1 MAKQLN
7 VNLSFTA
14 DTQVAAQKLQ
24 QLQNQLN
31 SILMNSGRGISS
43 LGLNQELTEALG
55 KTAELKVALE
65 GALNPKTGT
74 LDLGKFNESLR
85 KSNTSITEYAQHLH
99 SLGPAGQ
106 QAFSQL
112 AASINQAEIPLRRSS
127 TLLTEF
133 ATTLKNTARWQI
145 SSSILHGFMGTVQS
159 AYGYAKDLNS
169 SLNQIRIVTGQSTDQ
184 MAKFAEQANRA
195 AKSLSTTTTDYTN
208 ASLIY
213 YQQGLDDAQVKERT
227 DLTIKMAN
235 VSGQSAEEVSNQLT
249 AVWNN
254 FAKGGEN
261 LEHFADVM
269 VRLGA
274 DTASSSEEIAT
285 GLEKFAAIGD
295 TIGLSFDNAAAAL
308 ATVTATTRE
317 SAETV
322 GTAFKTIFARIQGL
336 KLGETL
342 EDGTD
347 LNKYSEALMAVG
359 ISIKNQNGELKDMD
373 DILAE
378 MGDKWTTL
386 NRDQQVALAQT
397 VAGVRQYNQLMALMD
412 NFDFY
417 EKNLESA
424 RNADGSLDKQAD
436 IYAESWEAASKRVRA
451 AAEDIYDSL
460 LKDDFFIK
468 LTDGFAGFLNII
480 GDTIDGIGGMK
491 GAIALLGVVITRVF
505 AQDMS
510 AALSRFAYNIKSF
523 TAAGRKNL
531 LEEQLRTKKETNQ
544 ALRDFSNDG
553 SAVGAVRAD
562 VNMAQANAQDALLV
576 KSKSLL
582 DLGRQLTDEEQKKA
596 QIMLDQTRILGEQA
610 VKAAENK
617 EQSEKT
623 ADALERQMRNRLA
636 ASTGSDSAATT
647 GFSKNIQDAK
657 TLQTEYS
664 IGIQM
669 LERFKKQLTGASDG
683 GKTFEKLKK
692 YFKDFSA
699 QVKESGM
706 DLEKLDAIFDKIE
719 GAKGAKQFINAFESE
734 LEELG
739 ASAQEAF
746 DKIEIEIEQLEQA
759 GQINPQQ
766 LESFRQKL
774 EQLQQ
779 EFSQTGQFTEEQ
791 VAALRDLQIQ
801 LEATEGTIATFQGK
815 IPTMADGIV
824 AFGNVLSSVTMA
836 FTSLKGLF
844 DTWNNEDA
852 TFGEK
857 LIATFTTL
865 GMVIPIVTTAFKAQ
879 NLAQMATMSS
889 AIASALGV
897 TTLSSAEIMAG
908 LSGTAAAGGTIA
920 FSTALWTLLW
930 PIGLVMLAIA
940 ALVAVVAGLVMLF
953 EDIER
958 GGVDQ
963 RLEDIN
969 TTIDELKTTISETK
983 KETEELTEAIENIQ
997 TGYDSIAKM
1006 TAGTEEYAQAIEK
1019 TNEQVLQLLEK
1030 YPILYDYLTRDPNT
1044 NLLKIDQKGF
1054 DMVMQQQYAK
1064 EGAHQLALSAAQARK
1079 GELTI
1084 EKYNESWSQGGNN
1097 TARSGGNYAN
1107 KLEQIGSYDQILQMT
1122 DAELSEAVKNLGGL
1136 AQEIKYRQTG
1146 SSNISGTASVDEL
1159 PDGWQDEVR
1168 SDARV
1173 LRDAKAAQ
1181 DTSAADLAYMQD
1193 AVFKGTGKSL
1203 RGKYQVTDADRE
1215 KIQTDTAAEVKKFTD
1230 TDWNDHIN
1238 YDSGDEEWGAIK
1250 KVVKSYGNDASYV
1263 AQRNGSMVINVDGD
1277 EKKLTEEQ
1285 FTNRLTDAVYEE
1297 RLNALIEENTKTVD
1311 QSLRDSGISQ
1321 NVLDTMS
1328 NTEQANLDNIKYAV
1342 GATLKDAD
1350 AGNRLF
1356 GGMVNDFAGMD
1367 TDQASASLNA
1377 MADAFNST
1385 DWSQGTAAVD
1395 DYMARLDELGI
1406 KIDGQNKATLE
1417 EYAGKFRDIAKL
1429 QEGAASYAEDLN
1441 KSLEQQAAEVGMSET
1456 AMNAYVDQLKE
1467 NEKYA
1472 KLSDKQL
1479 KEAAINQKKARNAL
1493 DELAESWDSVK
1504 DAVKKNDVMSE
1515 DYEKGLAALRKAY
1528 SQLFDL
1534 DVSDEFLTNAENIEL
1549 MEKALKGNQ
1558 EAFEEL
1564 SKLAAED
1571 WLKNLDF
1578 SETAIDPNTVLNV
1591 EGFKSAISEIE
1602 SLIQNGNWTPE
1613 IGINDDM
1620 INTLNEYVRAG
1631 KVTVDELNGY
1641 FGQVHGIEFE
1651 TDVEYMKPEEAM
1663 SSSTASTNTSVTKNT
1678 ITRSPMVD
1686 SDGNEISKGGTY
1698 TEEIVSTVSSLGDA
1712 DVNENGEIGV
1722 PILKPK
1728 GDGSGGSNT
1737 HVAPKVDVKAGSNA
1751 RANTMGGGKGGG
1763 GGGGGGKGSGS
1774 DPKPAKK
1781 DKPTKKKDT
1790 VERYKEINDKISKV
1804 ADTMEDAAKAA
1815 DHLWGANRIRQME
1828 RVRNLLH
1835 QELDLQKQYRDEIK
1849 ANLKADKA
1857 ELLAYMT
1864 TTGEDGLGDLGL
1876 QFNIDETT
1884 GFITN
1889 YTEVM
1894 TALHTKLNEYETHY
1908 NSLATA
1914 DEQSA
1919 YAESTLEPFREKID
1933 WIKDLISQYDDTN
1946 QLLTDKDNEIQD
1958 KMNEIRENAIED
1970 IKYRI
1975 DIQVEINDNA
1985 LEVLAY
1991 KISAIE
1997 DDFYKVAEASALT
2010 AQQIENGAK
2019 ALELAYKPYND
2030 ILWEYNNGNNF
2041 ITFDDV
2047 AVAAQEA
2054 IPEIIGALE
2063 QIRETDQSMLDYYG
2077 HALSKAN
2084 EQFGKYSEFIE
2095 ASASKMEH
2103 YRNMLSL
2110 IGKEMDFEKTGLI
2123 LQGQFDIAQNSVK
2136 ANKAYYEEI
2145 QNEYQALYDRWLKEK
2160 DTLDGY
2166 EKEMLE
2172 RKLYDAKVAV
2182 TDAEEQY
2189 LSSLETTGEL
2199 AQEILQNNLDKA
2211 RKKLEENLVGS
2222 SLDDYMTSLDRLS
2235 KKQEEYLT
2243 TTNKMYETNKL
2254 IRQAQLEID
2263 KTENNRAKQQY
2274 NDYVKYIEQLQESGK
2289 LSSYE
2294 LSIAQAKYEVLQAQI
2309 ALEEAQKAKD
2319 QVRLTRD
2326 SEGNYGY
2333 VYTANEDKIGEA
2345 EQALADAENA
2355 LYNIGLEG
2363 AQDYQTKYA
2372 ETMQEAVE
2380 TFAQINEQY
2389 QSGQI
2394 ASEEEYNNKMAEAKD
2409 YYYGLLKQ
2417 YNELYYISH
2426 DLLVEE
2432 SYENEAD
2439 YLLQGIGNLEDFASY
2454 TGDYLSDVNGY
2465 FDEYD
2470 SNVSD
2475 ITTVVDDNLQTL
2487 EDGTNDVVEE
2497 SENLAETIE
2506 DELIPAIDKE
2516 LLSVREITS
2525 AYALQRAELQKT
2537 IEKYEELLEK
2547 LQAVSEYG
2555 ATGDHDYENIEDY
2568 SSEIEKWLSMG
2579 YEANDPIIQKL
2590 LEARWK
2596 KMGGEEIYHT
2606 DFKSEMDAEYAKNG
2620 ESAWYQTLKAMRDFK
2635 VMKTDWSAYKE
2646 EHPDATW
2653 VDDVR
2658 AEKLNTNFAAE
2669 IEEYLKRPGTSEDDP
2684 YVQDR
2689 LAARAAKIKE
2699 QGLEN
2704 EVLSNEE
2711 LMDKIVRGIDSSK
2724 HEGKGG
2730 NGDDFEKAVG
2740 ITTTEENTDT
2750 TSKAPTEQQIK
2761 DQGKQIYQQIMKGV
2775 YGNGW
2780 SNREEKAKQEFG
2792 DNYIP
2797 EAFELAKNVINGKA
2811 SFDTG
2816 GYTGEWGPEGRL
2828 AMLHEKE
2835 LVLNKQDTENFL
2847 SATGILREISQMLD
2861 NNALLASL
2869 GMINLRAMG
2878 VNTAADQVLQ
2888 QEVTIHADFPNVTD
2902 HNEIELAIDNLIN
2915 AASQHAYRT

>member
-7 VNLSFTA
+7 INLSFTA

-505 AQDMS
+505 AQDVS

-636 ASTGSDSAATT
+636 ASTGSASAATT

-664 IGIQM
+664 IGIQV

-692 YFKDFSA
+692 YFEDFSA

-706 DLEKLDAIFDKIE
+706 DLEKLDEIFEKIKVSSN
-719 GAKGAKQFINAFESE
+719 GADEFVNAFESE
-734 LEELG
+734 IEELG
-739 ASAQEAF
+739 AKAQEAF

-908 LSGTAAAGGTIA
+908 LSGNAAAGGTIA

-1342 GATLKDAD
+1342 GTTLKDAD

-1356 GGMVNDFAGMD
+1356 GDMVNDFAGMD

-1472 KLSDKQL
+1472 KLSDNQL

-1737 HVAPKVDVKAGSNA
+1737 HVAPKIDVKAGSNA
-1751 RANTMGGGKGGG
+1751 RANTKGGGKGGG

-1781 DKPTKKKDT
+1781 SALTKKADI
-1790 VERYKEINDKISKV
+1790 VDRYKEIGDKIKMVSDKMSDASKE
-1804 ADTMEDAAKAA
+1804 ADK
-1815 DHLWGANRIRQME
+1815 LWGPNR
-1828 RVRNLLH
+1828 
-1835 QELDLQKQYRDEIK
+1835 
-1849 ANLKADKA
+1849 LKAMAQVRSALSEEIGLQQQYKQEIIDNLAIDKKA
-1857 ELLAYMT
+1857 MTDYMSAL
-1864 TTGEDGLGDLGL
+1864 GEDGLGDFGL
-1876 QFNIDETT
+1876 QFTFDEN

-1894 TALHTKLNEYETHY
+1894 TSLHTELNRLETEK
-1908 NSLATA
+1908 NGLATKE
-1914 DEQSA
+1914 EQSA
-1919 YAESTLEPFREKID
+1919 YDESTLAPFKEKVEKI
-1933 WIKDLISQYDDTN
+1933 KELIGDYDSTN
-1946 QLLTDKDNEIQD
+1946 QMLIDKDNEIQD
-1958 KMNEIRENAIED
+1958 KINELQTMN
-1970 IKYRI
+1970 
-1975 DIQVEINDNA
+1975 
-1985 LEVLAY
+1985 
-1991 KISAIE
+1991 
-1997 DDFYKVAEASALT
+1997 
-2010 AQQIENGAK
+2010 
-2019 ALELAYKPYND
+2019 
-2030 ILWEYNNGNNF
+2030 
-2041 ITFDDV
+2041 
-2047 AVAAQEA
+2047 
-2054 IPEIIGALE
+2054 
-2063 QIRETDQSMLDYYG
+2063 
-2077 HALSKAN
+2077 
-2084 EQFGKYSEFIE
+2084 
-2095 ASASKMEH
+2095 
-2103 YRNMLSL
+2103 
-2110 IGKEMDFEKTGLI
+2110 
-2123 LQGQFDIAQNSVK
+2123 
-2136 ANKAYYEEI
+2136 YEEI
-2145 QNEYQALYDRWLKEK
+2145 TYKVEFKVEMK
-2160 DTLDGY
+2160 DAELERIDYYMNRLDGDFFKSAERALLFGDKIAPIT
-2166 EKEMLE
+2166 EKLSTYYNMVDELQTKFEANEISQADYIAGLQEAQSEMISNVETLKDLLQEVGEYYLNTLSTVNERIDAQTAKFDHYLATIEHYKNLSTMLYGEQAYDKLNNILKGQEKILTNRISVSEREIQMLE
-2172 RKLYDAKVAV
+2172 GQRDQILAEMNKSGISEQTKQKLQEDLNEIETQIMDK
-2182 TDAEEQY
+2182 EENMMSDIEQ
-2189 LSSLETTGEL
+2189 LGEIAMETLTNTLG
-2199 AQEILQNNLDKA
+2199 AA
-2211 RKKLEENLVGS
+2211 RKKFEETLAGTGS
-2222 SLDDYMTSLDRLS
+2222 SIDSVIAQIERLNS
-2235 KKQEEYLT
+2235 VQEGYLT

-2254 IRQAQLEID
+2254 INQAQLDMD
-2263 KTENNRAKQQY
+2263 KTNNTRAKQQLA
-2274 NDYVKYIEQLQESGK
+2274 DYIEYIEQLQKSG
-2289 LSSYE
+2289 E
-2294 LSIAQAKYEVLQAQI
+2294 LSEFELQIAQADYDILQKKI
-2309 ALEEAQKAKD
+2309 ALEEAQEAKN

-2333 VYTANEDKIGEA
+2333 VYTANQDDIAKAEQELADAQNARYNTALEAAQNYQDQFYQAEADLLSALEELDDQYANRLISKEEWEARRAEIVDTYLTKA
-2345 EQALADAENA
+2345 EQAEDLYYKATGVMMEESTTGRLDYTLKGVGSLEELTEATETLMGDQEDAFEGYDKTMGTVADHSEDNFGDIEDGIEDTTEASQDLADELVDNLIPTLENE
-2355 LYNIGLEG
+2355 LSDTLE
-2363 AQDYQTKYA
+2363 T
-2372 ETMQEAVE
+2372 TMEQWYDLEEAINAATLAVE
-2380 TFAQINEQY
+2380 GY
-2389 QSGQI
+2389 L
-2394 ASEEEYNNKMAEAKD
+2394 EAI
-2409 YYYGLLKQ
+2409 GE
-2417 YNELYYISH
+2417 N
-2426 DLLVEE
+2426 VEK
-2432 SYENEAD
+2432 NAP
-2439 YLLQGIGNLEDFASY
+2439 
-2454 TGDYLSDVNGY
+2454 
-2465 FDEYD
+2465 
-2470 SNVSD
+2470 
-2475 ITTVVDDNLQTL
+2475 VDD
-2487 EDGTNDVVEE
+2487 
-2497 SENLAETIE
+2497 
-2506 DELIPAIDKE
+2506 
-2516 LLSVREITS
+2516 
-2525 AYALQRAELQKT
+2525 
-2537 IEKYEELLEK
+2537 
-2547 LQAVSEYG
+2547 
-2555 ATGDHDYENIEDY
+2555 Y
-2568 SSEIEKWLSMG
+2568 SKEIEKLVASG
-2579 YEANDPIIQKL
+2579 EDFNDKQVQDL
-2590 LEARWK
+2590 LAQRWK
-2596 KMGGEEIYHT
+2596 KMGGKDDYNYQ
-2606 DFKSEMDAEYAKNG
+2606 SMMDDYLANG
-2620 ESAWYQTLKAMRDFK
+2620 GSKDDAWYKTLEILREYK
-2635 VMKTDWSAYKE
+2635 VMMTDWSA
-2646 EHPDATW
+2646 
-2653 VDDVR
+2653 V
-2658 AEKLNTNFAAE
+2658 
-2669 IEEYLKRPGTSEDDP
+2669 GTDWAND
-2684 YVQDR
+2684 
-2689 LAARAAKIKE
+2689 I
-2699 QGLEN
+2699 
-2704 EVLSNEE
+2704 
-2711 LMDKIVRGIDSSK
+2711 
-2724 HEGKGG
+2724 
-2730 NGDDFEKAVG
+2730 
-2740 ITTTEENTDT
+2740 
-2750 TSKAPTEQQIK
+2750 
-2761 DQGKQIYQQIMKGV
+2761 
-2775 YGNGW
+2775 
-2780 SNREEKAKQEFG
+2780 REEKLGWDYAQKIIDYMKNPQAHWSDDYVQNLLSIRQTKIDEQNLAG
-2792 DNYIP
+2792 QVESNAELKKKVA
-2797 EAFELAKNVINGKA
+2797 EAVGREMAEMR
-2811 SFDTG
+2811 TG
-2816 GYTGEWGPEGRL
+2816 GYTGTWGPEGKL
-2828 AMLHEKE
+2828 AVLHEKE
-2835 LVLNKQDTENFL
+2835 LVLNAQDTENFL
-2847 SATGILREISQMLD
+2847 GGIAVLREISQMLD
-2861 NNALLASL
+2861 NNALMASL
-2869 GMINLRAMG
+2869 GMLNLSAMT
-2878 VNTAADQVLQ
+2878 VNSEADKVLQ

-2902 HNEIELAIDNLIN
+2902 HNEIEIAIDNLIN
-2915 AASQHAYRT
+2915 AASQHAYKI